1 MIAGFPP
8 TAGPVQWLAA
18 IGFITL
24 LTLALTWLAIA
35 LGMSA
40 KSPEGANGST
50 LLLQFGPF
58 ISSAFVRPDTM
69 PVGVRWFAEYQ
80 PFTPMIE
87 TLRGLLLGTPI
98 GNSAFIATA
107 WCIAIALVGYLW
119 ARAAYNRNP
128 VR

>member
-1 MIAGFPP
+1 
-8 TAGPVQWLAA
+8 
-18 IGFITL
+18 
-24 LTLALTWLAIA
+24 
-35 LGMSA
+35 
-40 KSPEGANGST
+40 
-50 LLLQFGPF
+50 
-58 ISSAFVRPDTM
+58 
-69 PVGVRWFAEYQ
+69 
-80 PFTPMIE
+80 MIE